1 MKNLRIQN
9 VMSILLRALDYID
22 VRLVDHGQRVAYIVY
37 KMLQLENSYSE
48 KEKQE
53 ICLATALHDIGA
65 YKTEEIDNMVKFESD
80 DVWEHAIYGYLFIKN
95 MSPLSKWA
103 EAILYHHLDFNKHS
117 KIKSSR
123 LKLAGMIHMADRVD
137 LLLPNIK
144 NLIDVD
150 FLCGYKKTK
159 FSDEIVELFIE
170 ANRKFEIEKHIK
182 DGSYLEELKNF
193 ISSMDYNEKIL
204 LDYIKMIAYS
214 IDFRSETT
222 VSHVIT
228 TVSISV
234 ELGKLLGLNEEEL
247 QKILLGAYLHDIGK
261 IATPLEILE
270 KPGSLTNEELKIMRN
285 HIIMTENILAGRI
298 CDDILQIA
306 YRHHEKMDGRGYP
319 QGLTGDQLTIS
330 ERIVAVADIISAL
343 TGKRSYKD
351 SFDKETII
359 DILQRQS
366 ENGKLS
372 SDVVA
377 ASIQNYDSIMK
388 STQEKCKV
396 TLEMYQNIRF
406 EFDQKL
412 KEFGEWK

>member
-204 LDYIKMIAYS
+204 LDYIKMIAYL

>member
-1 MKNLRIQN
+1 
-9 VMSILLRALDYID
+9 MSILLRALDYID